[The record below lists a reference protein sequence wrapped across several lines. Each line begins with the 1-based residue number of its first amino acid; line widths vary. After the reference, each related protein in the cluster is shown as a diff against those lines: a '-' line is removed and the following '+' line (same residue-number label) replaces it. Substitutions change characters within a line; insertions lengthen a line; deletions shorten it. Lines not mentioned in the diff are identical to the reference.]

1 MDHLY
6 LTRINKTQSLMQT
19 GQEKTNLGDHESKT
33 LLSSSDVVI
42 QPRQSISNGFH
53 KNQFYSPNS
62 IKTKAFKS
70 EIAAFNQRVSNSDPS
85 HNSMS
90 ISLESNDTP

>member
-19 GQEKTNLGDHESKT
+19 TQEKPNIGDHESKT

-53 KNQFYSPNS
+53 KKQFYSPNVN
-62 IKTKAFKS
+62 KTKALKS
-70 EIAAFNQRVSNSDPS
+70 
-85 HNSMS
+85 
-90 ISLESNDTP
+90 